1 MNAVYDRPFQV
12 WAYTVGHGQLLL
24 RSPKSELL
32 STRVD
37 LAFKDVGAINLPT
50 HFSSL
55 SVIEIAPRT
64 LGLPHEVVLH
74 RKAWRLSVPGFQG
87 FVIAATVFVHED
99 EGEYSDPS
107 PIYTLPP

>member
-32 STRVD
+32 TTRID
-37 LAFKDVGAINLPT
+37 LAFKDVGAIKLPT
-50 HFSSL
+50 YFSSL
-55 SVIEIAPRT
+55 SVIEIDPRT
-64 LGLPHEVVLH
+64 LGVSQEVVLH
-74 RKAWRLSVPGFQG
+74 RKAWRLGVPGFEG
-87 FVIAATVFVHED
+87 FVIAGAAFVHED
-99 EGEYSDPS
+99 DGEYSDPS